1 MKRIGFLYSKIYN
14 KENIRLAIKNAQKGK
29 LFYQEVKDINK
40 NTEKYVDILHDML
53 KNKTY
58 KTSEYEV
65 FIKND
70 KGKEREIY
78 KLPFFP
84 DRVCHWTI
92 I

>member
-1 MKRIGFLYSKIYN
+1 MKRVGYLYHKIYDKDN
-14 KENIRLAIKNAQKGK
+14 LRLALKNAQKGK
-29 LFYQEVKDINK
+29 KDYYEVKIANE
-40 NTEKYVDILHDML
+40 NPEYYVDKLHNML

-84 DRVCHWTI
+84 
-92 I
+92 